1 MESNRKN
8 IEKLLAEGN
17 VLRIKPEGCSMYPM
31 FVPGRDE
38 AVIRGKGNYN
48 ARRGDVVLY
57 RRKNGMLVLHR
68 LHHREKEGMYMVGD
82 NQVKTEGPVSEGQV
96 IGILDGFIRKGK
108 YISTSNILYKLLS
121 GIWLFMRPLR
131 RPFQLAVAWIKRRIF
146 KGGNGGIYE
155 PEADKK

>member
-8 IEKLLAEGN
+8 IEKLLAEEN

-96 IGILDGFIRKGK
+96 IGILDGFIRNGK
-108 YISTSNILYKLLS
+108 YISTSNILYKLL
-121 GIWLFMRPLR
+121 LR

>member
-1 MESNRKN
+1 MENNKNN
-8 IEKLLAEGN
+8 IEKLLADGN
-17 VLRIKPEGCSMYPM
+17 ILKIKPDGYSMYPM

-38 AVIRGKGNYN
+38 AVIKGAVRGS

-68 LHHREKEGMYMVGD
+68 LQRRGRDGLYMVGD

-96 IGILDGFIRKGK
+96 IGILDGFIRNGK
-108 YISTSNILYKLLS
+108 YIRADNVLYRALS
-121 GIWLFMRPLR
+121 GAWLFMRPAR
-131 RPFQLAVAWIKRRIF
+131 RPFQLAAAWIKRKISR
-146 KGGNGGIYE
+146 GRNGGVYE

>member
-1 MESNRKN
+1 
-8 IEKLLAEGN
+8 
-17 VLRIKPEGCSMYPM
+17 
-31 FVPGRDE
+31 
-38 AVIRGKGNYN
+38 
-48 ARRGDVVLY
+48 
-57 RRKNGMLVLHR
+57 MLFR
-68 LHHREKEGMYMVGD
+68 S
-82 NQVKTEGPVSEGQV
+82 VSEGQV
-96 IGILDGFIRKGK
+96 IGILDGFIRNGK